1 MLVCLCEK
9 KIKIFPSNVKPMATF
24 KITGDLKGC
33 TERYRNNHTMNE
45 NDTKKVNNGDINW
58 SSIFFI
64 FFFVVFS
71 VIAL

>member
-1 MLVCLCEK
+1 
-9 KIKIFPSNVKPMATF
+9 MATF

-58 SSIFFI
+58 SSIFCI